1 MSAKKDI
8 SYLGK
13 DFKSIRKNLIDFT
26 KQYFP
31 DTYNDFS
38 EGSSG
43 MLLIELASYVGDVL
57 SYYSDTNLK
66 ESLLTQATEQT
77 NIMDLIR
84 SLGYQPKN
92 ITPAHVTLDVYQLL
106 PASGS
111 GTNVTPDFNYA
122 LYINKNLIVKQSD
135 GPAVFRTL
143 DAVDFRQ
150 QSSLSTNDVS
160 VYQSDPVTK
169 QPTYFLV
176 KKQVQAV
183 SGTIKTKTFTFG
195 SAIPYDKITLSESD
209 IIEILSVTDSD
220 GDTWYQVP
228 YLAQD
233 TVFETVPNLLE
244 NDPVLSAYRSSSPSL
259 LKMKR
264 TAKRFITR
272 LRSDNLLEI
281 QFGAG
286 LSDDHDTTL
295 IPNPTNVGSGL
306 ANSSQQFNDD
316 IDPSNFL
323 YTKTYGS
330 APTNTTL
337 TVTYTVGSGLADNVS
352 AGKLTS
358 IQNIT
363 YSDDPNSTNTNSI
376 VNFIKSTVVVNNTI
390 PARGANLP
398 ETITNIKNNALAYF
412 ATQNR
417 IVTRDDYII
426 RAYAMPSKFGS
437 IAKAYITQDDQ
448 LNVEN
453 LAIQQIRNPNPLA
466 LNMYVLTY
474 DKNLN
479 LTNVN
484 DATKENLKTYIS
496 MTRILTDGINI
507 KNGYIINFGIDFDIV
522 TLPSENNYDVILR
535 CVTQLK
541 NYFEISN
548 WQINQPIVISEIYN
562 ILDRVPGVQTVVD
575 VRFKNLF
582 DSNLGYS
589 NNFYD
594 FNLAEKNGLIYP
606 SLDPSI
612 FEIKYPDSD
621 IKGRVVG
628 L

>member
-437 IAKAYITQDDQ
+437 VAKAYIIADDQ
-448 LNVEN
+448 ISQEN
-453 LAIQQIRNPNPLA
+453 YKQSRIANPTA
-466 LNMYVLTY
+466 LNMYVLGFNDSKQLTE
-474 DKNLN
+474 LN
-479 LTNVN
+479 T
-484 DATKENLKTYIS
+484 AIKENLKTYLNYYR
-496 MTRILTDGINI
+496 MLTDAVNI
-507 KNGYIINFGIDFDIV
+507 KNAFIINIGV
-522 TLPSENNYDVILR
+522 E
-535 CVTQLK
+535 
-541 NYFEISN
+541 FEISVLSNYNSNEILLKCINELKKYFNIDN
-548 WQINQPIVISEIYN
+548 WQINQPIIKSEIVNLLGN
-562 ILDRVPGVQTVVD
+562 IRGVQNIINVKFNNKYDTVL
-575 VRFKNLF
+575 N
-582 DSNLGYS
+582 YS
-589 NNFYD
+589 GNVYD
-594 FNLAEKNGLIYP
+594 LASATRNGIIYP

-612 FEIKYPDSD
+612 FELKFPDQD
-621 IKGRVVG
+621 ILGRVVSY
-628 L
+628 